1 MTGYFVGARSP
12 RGRGFSWISIA
23 WACALRRQGA
33 ATEKTGAG
41 ASLTLLRALRPWP
54 ETNPICLT
62 AGPRLLPHR
71 EAGYW
76 PRTRYTGQVEEL
88 GIYRA
93 ISRLGIYTGHIY
105 FHLHGSE
112 DTCCY

>member
-12 RGRGFSWISIA
+12 RGRGFSWISTA
-23 WACALRRQGA
+23 WACALRRQRA

-41 ASLTLLRALRPWP
+41 ASLTLLRALCPRP
-54 ETNPICLT
+54 ETNATCPA
-62 AGPRLLPHR
+62 AGLHLLPHH

-76 PRTRYTGQVEEL
+76 PRTLNTGQVEKL

-93 ISRLGIYTGHIY
+93 FCVYTGHIY
-105 FHLHGSE
+105 FTLYGSE
-112 DTCCY
+112 DTCSY